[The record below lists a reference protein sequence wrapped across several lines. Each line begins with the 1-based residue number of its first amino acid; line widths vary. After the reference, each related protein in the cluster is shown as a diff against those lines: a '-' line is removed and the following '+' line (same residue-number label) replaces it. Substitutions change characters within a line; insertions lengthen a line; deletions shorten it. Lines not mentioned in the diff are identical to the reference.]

1 MFLLLLLPVT
11 IFLGCGFAAKYR
23 EGGGNFS
30 VPLQWML
37 GLKRLK
43 LDAIWLELLPAT
55 EDVSADEARIKN
67 FQTQLRAH
75 GLASR
80 YCLLY
85 QKPASDAHD
94 LDGMRCIGISK
105 HELLDRLRGS
115 TVLLNLAYS
124 IHPPLL
130 LKFERR
136 VFCDLD
142 PSEIF
147 YWMTKMEMGQSYHHE
162 FWTIGLNVHGSDCQ
176 LSRLVPVAASL
187 REARG
192 SRSSIDPGV
201 ASHREA
207 ATEARLNW
215 KTFYPLV
222 DTQWIRPEPR
232 PRTPKFTTVG
242 QWYWGGAVEVAG
254 EFPDLSKKL
263 AFEPYLGLPSRV
275 PEAKFELAMNISAR
289 DPERERLQRLGWKI
303 VDPHQVAR
311 TPRSYRRYLASAVG
325 EFTAIKGVDVAW
337 RTGWISDRAA
347 AFLALGRPVIT
358 EDTGAKRYLPAKNGF
373 SFVLDADEAEAAVK
387 NVQRDWPRLS
397 AQARDCAVGVFD
409 SVKNLRN
416 ILNL

>member
-1 MFLLLLLPVT
+1 MT

-37 GLKRLK
+37 GLQRLK

-55 EDVSADEARIKN
+55 NDPQADGAKIKN
-67 FQTQLRAH
+67 FQRQLRAH
-75 GLASR
+75 GLAGR

-85 QKPASDAHD
+85 QKPGSDTHD

-105 HELLDRLRGS
+105 RELLDRLRGPN
-115 TVLLNLAYS
+115 VVLNLAYS

-147 YWMTKMEMGQSYHHE
+147 YWMTKMEVGQSYHDE

-176 LSRLVPVAASL
+176 LPKSSL
-187 REARG
+187 R
-192 SRSSIDPGV
+192 
-201 ASHREA
+201 
-207 ATEARLNW
+207 W
-215 KTFYPLV
+215 KTFHPLV
-222 DTQWIRPEPR
+222 DTKLFRAQPR
-232 PRTPKFTTVG
+232 PKRSKLTTVG

-254 EFPDLSKKL
+254 EFPDLSKKF
-263 AFEPYLGLPSRV
+263 AFEPYLDLPSRI
-275 PEAKFELAMNISAR
+275 PEAQFELAMNITAE

-303 VDPHQVAR
+303 VDPHRVAR
-311 TPRSYRRYLASAVG
+311 TPGAYRRYLIRALG

-337 RTGWISDRAA
+337 RTGWLSDRAA

-358 EDTGAKRYLPAKNGF
+358 EDTGAAKFLPTENGF
-373 SFVLDADEAEAAVK
+373 RFVGNCDEAETAVRE
-387 NVQRDWPRLS
+387 VLGHWPRLS
-397 AQARDCAVGVFD
+397 RQARGCAVEVFD
-409 SVKNLRN
+409 SVKNLKR
-416 ILNL
+416 ILDL